1 MIELNLIANGK
12 EQELI
17 KEYLQNNVSET
28 LANKINNGVKIIKDN
43 KTLINKKDLDGFMKY
58 ACIEA
63 KNQANK
69 GVMSVCIQDNIVFGW
84 SIHYFEEDSIE
95 GTLYNEDG
103 TEYKVVS
110 KPKTTPKTEVK
121 TKEIKKQ
128 DNQPSLFDILD
139 NTTQV
144 SELDEIIENEVIEQE
159 VENIPSTIIE
169 VDDQKI
175 NTETGEVLTQSEQ
188 INPFDD
194 EVITSLFSLF
204 ENTMEVK

>member
-128 DNQPSLFDILD
+128 DNQPILFDILD

>member
-69 GVMSVCIQDNIVFGW
+69 GVMGVCIQDNIVFDW
-84 SIHYFEEDSIE
+84 SIRYFEEDSIE
-95 GTLYNEDG
+95 GTLYKEDG

-144 SELDEIIENEVIEQE
+144 SELDEIIENEVIFQL
-159 VENIPSTIIE
+159 NMTTTTILI
-169 VDDQKI
+169 
-175 NTETGEVLTQSEQ
+175 
-188 INPFDD
+188 
-194 EVITSLFSLF
+194 
-204 ENTMEVK
+204 